1 MIRLHV
7 LKKIYQKKAQKEE
20 TNMGSGIEKRK
31 YMTFQQRVALAE
43 KQLKNRK
50 GAK

>member
-1 MIRLHV
+1 MSQI
-7 LKKIYQKKAQKEE
+7 KKMLE
-20 TNMGSGIEKRK
+20 
-31 YMTFQQRVALAE
+31 MTFRQRVEKAE

>member
-1 MIRLHV
+1 MG
-7 LKKIYQKKAQKEE
+7 KE
-20 TNMGSGIEKRK
+20 TEKRAN
-31 YMTFQQRVALAE
+31 MTFQQRVALAE